1 MLNREKGKIGPE
13 DLLSRSASLISSKEQ
28 ADSQGLGG
36 LLIEKI
42 EGNYDNCVG
51 FPSAPF
57 WRWLS
62 ELAEEGTFDEAW

>member
-1 MLNREKGKIGPE
+1 MSNREKGKIGQE
-13 DLLSRSASLISSKEQ
+13 VSRSRSASSAVQSSQ
-28 ADSQGLGG
+28 ADVQGLGG

>member
-1 MLNREKGKIGPE
+1 MSSPEKERTGQE
-13 DLLSRSASLISSKEQ
+13 DSQSRSASSIVQSSQ
-28 ADSQGLGG
+28 ADVQGLGG
-36 LLIEKI
+36 VLIEKI

-62 ELAEEGTFDEAW
+62 ELAEEGAFDEAW

>member
-1 MLNREKGKIGPE
+1 ML
-13 DLLSRSASLISSKEQ
+13 
-28 ADSQGLGG
+28 QGLGG

-51 FPSAPF
+51 FPSSAF

-62 ELAEEGTFDEAW
+62 TLAEEGEFDEAWE